1 MSINARILTGFIFL
15 IVVYSIAGYIGLNNL
30 DKSKELTSQN
40 SMVIQP
46 SIILLSDL
54 QINVTKAKN
63 FTYSWYIQD
72 ITDDPDKAALKAL
85 HNEVF
90 PPLMKRCE
98 ERAATWT
105 DSSYIE
111 MHDGIIKSLRGALM
125 EQKQIMQKLNSI
137 DAYNDFNVRVLEVE
151 QGHLDQSNF
160 LCDEVNSMLEIL
172 IDKLKA
178 DAAKEEK
185 EVQLS
190 YRKIRITNIIITA
203 VSLIISIVVALVILR
218 SVRLQRQ
225 KDIVTEERDMIQEQK
240 LIIEEKNADILSSI
254 TYAKR
259 IQNSIL
265 PPDDQIGEHFS
276 ESFIL
281 YEPRDIVSGDFYWH
295 RKLNESGTK
304 FLVAAADATG
314 HGVPGAFVSLV
325 CYNSLNRALDEN
337 GLEYPARI
345 LNKARDYVVK
355 AFEEHGSAHVRD
367 GMDISLCYFDL
378 EQKIMKFSG
387 AHNGAVLI
395 RNGELKLIEADR
407 MPVGSYERQEAFTEH
422 EVELQDGD
430 SIYIYSDGLS
440 DQFGGPR
447 ERKFKAVKLK
457 ELLLSIQDKDMPSQ
471 GAHVS
476 KTIRDWQ
483 GDVEQLD
490 DWLMI
495 GMKV

>member
-30 DKSKELTSQN
+30 DKSRELTSQN
-40 SMVIQP
+40 AMVIQP

-72 ITDDPDKAALKAL
+72 ISDDPDKAALKAL

-90 PPLMKRCE
+90 PPLIE
-98 ERAATWT
+98 ECKEQSEEWT
-105 DSSYIE
+105 NPEYVELHEKIVSAL
-111 MHDGIIKSLRGALM
+111 MAALM

-151 QGHLDQSNF
+151 QGHLEQSNF
-160 LCDEVNSMLEIL
+160 KCDEVDTLLELL
-172 IDKLKA
+172 INKLKL
-178 DAAKEEK
+178 DAVAEEK
-185 EVQLS
+185 EVQAS
-190 YRKIRITNIIITA
+190 FRSIRITNIIITA
-203 VSLIISIVVALVILR
+203 VSLIISIIIALVILR

-265 PPDDQIGEHFS
+265 PPDEQIAEHFS
-276 ESFIL
+276 DAFIL

-295 RKLNESGTK
+295 RKLGETGK
-304 FLVAAADATG
+304 RFLVAAADATG

-337 GLEYPARI
+337 GLEAPAAI
-345 LNKARDYVVK
+345 LNKAREYVVK

-378 EQKIMKFSG
+378 ENNIMKFAG
-387 AHNGAVLI
+387 AHNCGYVI
-395 RNGELKLIEADR
+395 RNGELITLASDR
-407 MPVGSYERQEAFTEH
+407 MPVGSYERTGPFTEH
-422 EVELQDGD
+422 EFELLPGD

-440 DQFGGPR
+440 DQFGGPK

-457 ELLLSIQDKDMPSQ
+457 ELLVSIQNQDMKSQ
-471 GAHVS
+471 GATVL

-483 GDVEQLD
+483 GEVEQLD

-495 GMKV
+495 GMRV